1 MPGVSEAEIQTVTG
15 LIKSLLNAQLKSILR
30 HEHLA
35 VSGVKNVLQFRILN
49 HLHRM
54 SQNPVEFDR
63 IRRYIYYVAQHPM
76 PTAPTPSP
84 SSFTQPPHSAPQPL
98 PAHRPPYSTTMTPS
112 HGVAIGRLSFKESPF
127 FTILETL
134 TPVVECKIRESTRET
149 VELKVNFSEMM
160 ASRLQSEPDL
170 RVMVYCAG
178 DNGLNHYSR
187 SDIAFPHQVE
197 LKVNLDDVKINL
209 RGLKNKPGTTRP
221 ADITNFI
228 RKKPGYTNYVSMT
241 YALTQKKFFVVVN
254 LVKKHSVDELVER
267 LKRRTI
273 ITAEQVIR
281 EMKNKAA
288 DTDIV
293 ATSSVM
299 SLKCPLS
306 TLRITVPCRTVLCTH
321 NQCFDATSFLQL
333 QEQAPTWTCPVC
345 NKSTS
350 FEGLQ
355 IDQYVDNILK
365 ATSSDTDQVTIEP
378 NGNWSNP
385 EDKTIETQGP
395 TPADDGDDDLV
406 EIRDSRVLTLKQE
419 PTPYSLPFQSSV
431 TPTRSSREPSSVSS
445 APRPSTNKRPASQ
458 VIDLTGSDDEE
469 PPRPSK
475 RPAYNHN
482 PSLNGFRRQSY
493 DYRAGGNYGNTQSPL
508 SNSYSSY

>member
-1 MPGVSEAEIQTVTG
+1 MDNRLTW
-15 LIKSLLNAQLKSILR
+15 
-30 HEHLA
+30 
-35 VSGVKNVLQFRILN
+35 
-49 HLHRM
+49 
-54 SQNPVEFDR
+54 
-63 IRRYIYYVAQHPM
+63 PM
-76 PTAPTPSP
+76 PPEAPRTARLIE
-84 SSFTQPPHSAPQPL
+84 QRGAG
-98 PAHRPPYSTTMTPS
+98 Y
-112 HGVAIGRLSFKESPF
+112 IG
-127 FTILETL
+127 
-134 TPVVECKIRESTRET
+134 
-149 VELKVNFSEMM
+149 
-160 ASRLQSEPDL
+160 
-170 RVMVYCAG
+170 
-178 DNGLNHYSR
+178 
-187 SDIAFPHQVE
+187 
-197 LKVNLDDVKINL
+197 
-209 RGLKNKPGTTRP
+209 
-221 ADITNFI
+221 
-228 RKKPGYTNYVSMT
+228 
-241 YALTQKKFFVVVN
+241 
-254 LVKKHSVDELVER
+254 
-267 LKRRTI
+267 
-273 ITAEQVIR
+273 VIR

-306 TLRITVPCRTVLCTH
+306 TLRIT
-321 NQCFDATSFLQL
+321 L